1 MDSEAELRAALS
13 EWRRLAEAVGKAI
26 REGNWSF
33 VAECQSAIS
42 QLRPALDRVTGQNR
56 QNSESPTSAPPG
68 AARKATARAI
78 VLDLIELEKRNL
90 ASIQE
95 RREKLAAHVAQLGRT
110 NRNLRGIQRSYAPPL
125 PSAWNSYS

>member
-1 MDSEAELRAALS
+1 MDPEAELLAALS
-13 EWRRLAEAVGKAI
+13 EWRRLAEAIGKAI
-26 REGNWSF
+26 REGNWNF

-42 QLRPALDRVTGQNR
+42 QLRPSLDRVTGQNR
-56 QNSESPTSAPPG
+56 QNSASPT
-68 AARKATARAI
+68 AALSSGTRKATARAI

-90 ASIQE
+90 ASIRE